1 MISELWLAAPMTSRV
16 VTPVRCGT
24 IHLLAY
30 PSFFFYLAIESN
42 IYMFFSKRRKL
53 SWSGQQD
60 KKKMYLGERPEI
72 DLLLPGRDRI
82 IILKKKARER
92 EKQNRRTTRAGEKGT
107 SPREY
112 AKKLHGSITKMEWG
126 RSEEK
131 GRKIRVWQERP
142 KGISH
147 DCNRW
152 LSSQAT
158 WLPDGVFI
166 FYFYFF
172 YPSVLSLSL
181 LHIQKEP
188 LTLFSTWTQPP
199 TPQHL
204 NSPRSDEARKMGQ
217 ADKWLTT
224 FPSFFLLL
232 LLERSA
238 GE

>member
-1 MISELWLAAPMTSRV
+1 
-16 VTPVRCGT
+16 
-24 IHLLAY
+24 
-30 PSFFFYLAIESN
+30 
-42 IYMFFSKRRKL
+42 
-53 SWSGQQD
+53 
-60 KKKMYLGERPEI
+60 
-72 DLLLPGRDRI
+72 
-82 IILKKKARER
+82 
-92 EKQNRRTTRAGEKGT
+92 
-107 SPREY
+107 
-112 AKKLHGSITKMEWG
+112 
-126 RSEEK
+126 
-131 GRKIRVWQERP
+131 VWQERP

-217 ADKWLTT
+217 ADKRLTT
-224 FPSFFLLL
+224 FPSFFSSSVVSFAQESRHIRILCNL
-232 LLERSA
+232 SGA
-238 GE
+238 IHF

>member
-1 MISELWLAAPMTSRV
+1 M
-16 VTPVRCGT
+16 
-24 IHLLAY
+24 
-30 PSFFFYLAIESN
+30 
-42 IYMFFSKRRKL
+42 

-92 EKQNRRTTRAGEKGT
+92 EKKNRRTTRAGEKGT

-112 AKKLHGSITKMEWG
+112 AKKLHGSITKMERG

-158 WLPDGVFI
+158 SLPDGVFI
-166 FYFYFF
+166 FIFITPF
-172 YPSVLSLSL
+172 VLSLSL

-188 LTLFSTWTQPP
+188 LTLFLTWTQPP

-204 NSPRSDEARKMGQ
+204 NSPRSGEARKMGP
-217 ADKWLTT
+217 ADKRLTT
-224 FPSFFLLL
+224 FPSFFFSSSFVGKK
-232 LLERSA
+232 RRRVGIYVYCA
-238 GE
+238 T